1 MADPDTHPWDGITWR
16 RSPMRRSTAAMF
28 AVTLALAA
36 VNVVSAQGRT
46 RTIKGTVVDS
56 AKHKPVS
63 QAAIFIGR
71 MPTGQRTGD
80 DGTFHVSAPQGPLV
94 VMIRRPGYIP
104 VLTALAGDTSAAETD
119 MGTASMQQVKSD
131 ADRAA
136 VQDADMKIY
145 PELARFYD
153 HKARF
158 RQGLFF
164 APDDLLH
171 GGGSLFT
178 LIRQKPNFHFI
189 CVATQR
195 GDLDCGQEAS
205 RGRTSILN
213 PNPTSREQEPCV
225 MHVWTNALGPQ
236 HTLDEILMEDVLA
249 VEAFP
254 HPGVT
259 PPEFMGSPC
268 AAIMLW
274 MKEGGTVLTRW

>member
-1 MADPDTHPWDGITWR
+1 
-16 RSPMRRSTAAMF
+16 MRRSTAAAMF
-28 AVTLALAA
+28 ALTMALAA
-36 VNVVSAQGRT
+36 VTAASAQGRT

-71 MPTGQRTGD
+71 TFTGQRTGD
-80 DGTFHVSAPQGPLV
+80 DGTFHVSSPQGPLV
-94 VMIRRPGYIP
+94 VMIRRPGYVP
-104 VLTALAGDTSAAETD
+104 VLTAVAGDTSGTETD

-158 RQGLFF
+158 RQGLYLS
-164 APDDLLH
+164 PDDLQR
-171 GGGSLFT
+171 GGSLFT

-189 CVATQR
+189 CIVTQR

-205 RGRTSILN
+205 RGRTSITN
-213 PNPTSREQEPCV
+213 PNPTSSEQTPCV
-225 MHVWTNALGPQ
+225 MQLWSNGIGPQ
-236 HTLDEILMEDVLA
+236 KTLDQIQQDEVLA

-274 MKEGGTVLTRW
+274 MKEGGPVLSR